1 MEHSATRDST
11 NCSVFRY
18 NQELFQFSPEEAK
31 RRLVIICDEV
41 CSPLA
46 ASSVRNAVF

>member
-1 MEHSATRDST
+1 MDHSDTRDPT
-11 NCSVFRY
+11 NCSVLRY
-18 NQELFQFSPEEAK
+18 NQELFQFSPEEAR

-46 ASSVRNAVF
+46 ASMVRNAVF